1 MCIYLIFSKAV
12 SSALLIKLQW
22 VMNDKRS
29 QFTIM
34 NDTVKEKRIT
44 ILVTTNSF
52 AHKPDGLLLQDLLIL
67 SVCMSVCLILSRLS
81 FKICRLTLNEVG
93 RGELVLTNKVIKK
106 S

>member
-12 SSALLIKLQW
+12 SSALLIKLEW

-52 AHKPDGLLLQDLLIL
+52 AHKPDGLLVTRSIN
-67 SVCMSVCLILSRLS
+67 SVCLYVCLSGPV
-81 FKICRLTLNEVG
+81 KAV
-93 RGELVLTNKVIKK
+93 V
-106 S
+106 